1 MLALRMSSI
10 RSIPAISSA
19 ETNSPSPP
27 FALSLSLRFPLR
39 PFLRLL
45 KAAYLPCWSFI
56 SESRRGMPGG
66 SEEGPSD
73 SRRASL
79 LPFISGACHAP
90 IGPCPAEGAHCAPPL
105 SPHWGRI
112 VHLAADTIRVPLP
125 SLSLQGGA
133 EEGLSPPLLSIC
145 NISTF
150 FYPISSIFWVNLK
163 KNLFFLIKSRN
174 FAVGLLLCSML
185 PRAFARPATR
195 PMGGKSMYYLGHS
208 TCSQFCF
215 TRVCCPHDLW
225 L

>member
-1 MLALRMSSI
+1 M
-10 RSIPAISSA
+10 PP
-19 ETNSPSPP
+19 PS
-27 FALSLSLRFPLR
+27 
-39 PFLRLL
+39 
-45 KAAYLPCWSFI
+45 
-56 SESRRGMPGG
+56 
-66 SEEGPSD
+66 
-73 SRRASL
+73 
-79 LPFISGACHAP
+79 
-90 IGPCPAEGAHCAPPL
+90 L

-185 PRAFARPATR
+185 PRAFVRPATR
-195 PMGGKSMYYLGHS
+195 PMGGKSMCKSCYDKRVPISIENLKKAVD
-208 TCSQFCF
+208 TCKS
-215 TRVCCPHDLW
+215 V
-225 L
+225 

>member
-27 FALSLSLRFPLR
+27 FALSLSLSLRFPLR

-45 KAAYLPCWSFI
+45 KAAYLPCWSFS

-90 IGPCPAEGAHCAPPL
+90 IGPCPAEGAHCAPSSKSPSPSVL
-105 SPHWGRI
+105 SPSS
-112 VHLAADTIRVPLP
+112 LPLRPDCRLLKAP
-125 SLSLQGGA
+125 SLSLS
-133 EEGLSPPLLSIC
+133 SPSLRIVR
-145 NISTF
+145 
-150 FYPISSIFWVNLK
+150 W
-163 KNLFFLIKSRN
+163 
-174 FAVGLLLCSML
+174 
-185 PRAFARPATR
+185 
-195 PMGGKSMYYLGHS
+195 
-208 TCSQFCF
+208 
-215 TRVCCPHDLW
+215 
-225 L
+225 

>member
-45 KAAYLPCWSFI
+45 KAAYLPCWSFS

-79 LPFISGACHAP
+79 LPYISGACHAP
-90 IGPCPAEGAHCAPPL
+90 IGPCPAEGAHCAPPSL
-105 SPHWGRI
+105 SPLGAYRS
-112 VHLAADTIRVPLP
+112 LSRGLSA
-125 SLSLQGGA
+125 SLSLLSLCR
-133 EEGLSPPLLSIC
+133 EE
-145 NISTF
+145 
-150 FYPISSIFWVNLK
+150 LK
-163 KNLFFLIKSRN
+163 RVSR
-174 FAVGLLLCSML
+174 LLCY
-185 PRAFARPATR
+185 PYVTFQHFFTQ
-195 PMGGKSMYYLGHS
+195 YH
-208 TCSQFCF
+208 QFF
-215 TRVCCPHDLW
+215 G
-225 L
+225 

>member
-19 ETNSPSPP
+19 ETNSPSPSS
-27 FALSLSLRFPLR
+27 ALSLSLRFPLR

-90 IGPCPAEGAHCAPPL
+90 IGPCPAEGAHCAPSSKSPSPSVL
-105 SPHWGRI
+105 SVPP
-112 VHLAADTIRVPLP
+112 AAFLRRPP
-125 SLSLQGGA
+125 SLAG
-133 EEGLSPPLLSIC
+133 
-145 NISTF
+145 
-150 FYPISSIFWVNLK
+150 SSV
-163 KNLFFLIKSRN
+163 
-174 FAVGLLLCSML
+174 
-185 PRAFARPATR
+185 PRASCLPFPVYIGCVSRTHRSLSVPQRASLEWGALN
-195 PMGGKSMYYLGHS
+195 LG
-208 TCSQFCF
+208 
-215 TRVCCPHDLW
+215 VPENL
-225 L
+225 